1 MNLTANA
8 LQDDLLGFHLA
19 QSPDLRQFG
28 FLYYVSAS
36 SKILS
41 AALQRVARY
50 SSISNEGVSIKYIDG
65 RDVVLAFHYV
75 GVSRHKDR
83 HQVEFFMTALIRLCR
98 QLTGHR
104 IVPSHVSFMH
114 RRDNTSSEFVE
125 FFGDDIEF
133 GAAFDEVAFAPTI
146 KDMPVVGADA
156 YLNDL
161 LIKYFEEALSRRPMN
176 RGPFRSSVEN
186 AIVPHLPHGGVRV
199 SKIASLLGVSQRT
212 FARRLLSEG
221 LTFSNV
227 LENLRSELAER
238 YLSEEGLSIS
248 QIAWLLGYQEV
259 STFTHAFRRWTGKTP
274 REARSHLAS

>member
-1 MNLTANA
+1 
-8 LQDDLLGFHLA
+8 
-19 QSPDLRQFG
+19 
-28 FLYYVSAS
+28 
-36 SKILS
+36 
-41 AALQRVARY
+41 
-50 SSISNEGVSIKYIDG
+50 
-65 RDVVLAFHYV
+65 
-75 GVSRHKDR
+75 
-83 HQVEFFMTALIRLCR
+83 
-98 QLTGHR
+98 
-104 IVPSHVSFMH
+104 
-114 RRDNTSSEFVE
+114 
-125 FFGDDIEF
+125 
-133 GAAFDEVAFAPTI
+133 
-146 KDMPVVGADA
+146 
-156 YLNDL
+156 
-161 LIKYFEEALSRRPMN
+161 MN